1 MEKWHR
7 ILYIEVITLGMM
19 ILDPYLA
26 VAVDSG
32 KSGMTSTDSAV
43 RAAAAELDLR
53 EMQQFLN
60 TLDSETQKLLPRFAP
75 QEWGLVGPTWDF
87 RKIAR
92 GVLDYFLRELVF
104 NLRLLGELL
113 LLAMA
118 LAILENLRHAF
129 ESDTVSQLSFALCFL
144 VVMGLVLNSLRV
156 TMNLAAETMTQ
167 MTNFVYAI
175 IPLMFSLIVAGGGVT
190 TAAIVHPMLISSV
203 GVMAVFVNNI
213 VFPLIVFAGV
223 LGMASFLVEG
233 FQLGKLANLM
243 KNLAL
248 GLLGL
253 GMAIFIGI
261 ITVRGFAA
269 SVADSTAIRTAKY
282 FSNTFL
288 PVVGKPFSDTME
300 MAAGCSLV
308 LKSGLGVY
316 GLGLIVLITAF
327 PLLKILAVAIVYQLT
342 GAVAQPLG
350 NPRLAD
356 ALNHAGGIFINIFAA
371 VAVVGLMFFITLA
384 VLVGLANYGMG

>member
-1 MEKWHR
+1 MEKRHR
-7 ILYIEVITLGMM
+7 VLFIGVLALGVM
-19 ILDPYLA
+19 ILHPYPA
-26 VAVDSG
+26 VAVDPG
-32 KSGMTSTDSAV
+32 KEGENLAAQAV
-43 RAAAAELDLR
+43 RAAAAEMDLR

-75 QEWGLVGPTWDF
+75 QEWGVVGPAWDF

-156 TMNLAAETMTQ
+156 TMNLAADTMTQ

-175 IPLMFSLIVAGGGVT
+175 IPLLFSLIVAGGGVT
-190 TAAIVHPMLISSV
+190 TAAIVHPLLVSSV
-203 GVMAVFVNNI
+203 GVMAVFVNNV
-213 VFPLIVFAGV
+213 VFPLIGFAGV

-269 SVADSTAIRTAKY
+269 SVADSAAIRTAKY

-288 PVVGKPFSDTME
+288 PVVGKPLSDTME

-316 GLGLIVLITAF
+316 GLGLIVLITVF
-327 PLLKILAVAIVYQLT
+327 PLVKILAVAIVYQLT

-350 NPRLAD
+350 NSRLAD
-356 ALNHAGGIFINIFAA
+356 ALHDAGGIFINIFGA

-384 VLVGLANYGMG
+384 VLVGLANYGIG